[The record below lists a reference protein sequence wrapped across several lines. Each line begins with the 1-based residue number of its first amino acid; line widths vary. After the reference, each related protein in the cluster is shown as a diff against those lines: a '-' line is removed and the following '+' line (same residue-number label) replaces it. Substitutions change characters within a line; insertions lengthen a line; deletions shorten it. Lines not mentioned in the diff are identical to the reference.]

1 MEWRVEIHWTSKQK
15 WAETDI
21 FKGVIM
27 WFWCFMA
34 RGHFL
39 ALGYCYPFW
48 TRCCEEIL
56 EGLQS
61 VWGKV
66 LSTGVTPCS
75 KSQGFPEVPAVLDPF
90 VGDVAWVSCSFVYIY
105 KEKKNALLKF
115 ANTLLELF
123 LIFFFSLA
131 DLSICNFSKSFLKI
145 IPKSLRLEE
154 AVWC

>member
-90 VGDVAWVSCSFVYIY
+90 VGDVAWVSCCFVYIY
-105 KEKKNALLKF
+105 KGKKKYMLCSNLQIHCWSSF
-115 ANTLLELF
+115 W
-123 LIFFFSLA
+123 FFFPLPIYQFA
-131 DLSICNFSKSFLKI
+131 TFLNHFWK
-145 IPKSLRLEE
+145 
-154 AVWC
+154 

>member
-1 MEWRVEIHWTSKQK
+1 
-15 WAETDI
+15 
-21 FKGVIM
+21 
-27 WFWCFMA
+27 MA

-39 ALGYCYPFW
+39 ALGYWYPFW

-75 KSQGFPEVPAVLDPF
+75 KSQGFPEVPAALDPF

-105 KEKKNALLKF
+105 KEKKKKCSAQICKYIAGALF
-115 ANTLLELF
+115 
-123 LIFFFSLA
+123 IDFFFFPCQ
-131 DLSICNFSKSFLKI
+131 SINLQLF
-145 IPKSLRLEE
+145 
-154 AVWC
+154 